1 MNIVY
6 ENTFEGFI
14 GTELW
19 EDNIEI
25 THRANKYNLIRTIA
39 ENIPDEFKVIGK
51 EDDCED
57 WTFYMNDFIKNVS
70 ISLHI
75 SDTEIT
81 VEEANENQ
89 ILLSMGELN
98 LGGSYYG
105 YSEWTIEGLSLD
117 KFMLI
122 GNGGQHDL
130 YKIIKEY
137 EGKYMILDI
146 KIYR

>member
-1 MNIVY
+1 MNIAY
-6 ENTFEGFI
+6 ENTFKGFI
-14 GTELW
+14 GTEDW
-19 EDNIEI
+19 EEDIEI
-25 THRANKYNLIRTIA
+25 TYGESKYNLVHTIA
-39 ENIPDEFKVIGK
+39 KDIPDELKIIG
-51 EDDCED
+51 EEEYED
-57 WTFYMNDFIKNVS
+57 WTFYMDDFIKNVS

-75 SDTEIT
+75 SDSEIT

-117 KFMLI
+117 KFLLI

>member
-1 MNIVY
+1 MNVVY
-6 ENTFEGFI
+6 ENTFKGFI
-14 GTELW
+14 GIKKW
-19 EDNIEI
+19 EDNIEM
-25 THRANKYNLIRTIA
+25 THGEIRYDLIRTIS
-39 ENIPDEFKVIGK
+39 EDVPDELKIIGK
-51 EDDCED
+51 EEYED
-57 WTFYMNDFIKNVS
+57 WTFYMNDIIKNVS

-81 VEEANENQ
+81 IEEANENQ

-122 GNGGQHDL
+122 GNGGEHDL
-130 YKIIKEY
+130 YEIIKGY